1 MVMND
6 KLIPKMDEVEIRHY
20 GRHPGVDKFFTKWL
34 GRGKVYESAWTVTA
48 YLRKWLPAFE
58 RWTRGDCRFLAT
70 YQNGIT
76 NAGKAASAGL
86 VGNSGGITAF
96 TALAYGSSST
106 AFSASQTALVNEGNR
121 ASATVSRTTTS
132 VSNDTLKLVKAF
144 SITSTETAAEGGIF
158 NNASSGGTML
168 ARVVFS
174 PSRSMGSGDTLT
186 YTHKVQFA

>member
-34 GRGKVYESAWTVTA
+34 GRGKVYESAWTATA
-48 YLRKWLPAFE
+48 YLRKWVPAFE

-76 NAGKAASAGL
+76 NAGKAAAAGL
-86 VGNSGGITAF
+86 FGNTGSITAF
-96 TALAYGSSST
+96 TYLAYGSGST
-106 AFSASQTALVNEGNR
+106 AFSATQTALVSEIAR
-121 ASATVSRTTTS
+121 AAATVSRTTTS
-132 VSNDTLKLVKAF
+132 VSNDTVKLIKAF
-144 SITSTETAAEGGIF
+144 SITATETAAEGGVF
-158 NNASSGGTML
+158 NGASGSTMG